1 MDGILAWDS
10 RRGGTHARESSKC
23 SFDNVRFG
31 GLLGEDPADDVQ
43 HTKMC
48 GSGVV
53 QPDEAF
59 YSVLVVNEPSDDGVV
74 LGQTPASETM
84 AAPGATVTLTV
95 GTLGSTP

>member
-10 RRGGTHARESSKC
+10 RRGGTHARESSS
-23 SFDNVRFG
+23 SFDSVRFG

-59 YSVLVVNEPSDDGVV
+59 YSVVLRRVARVELAEDGDLFVI
-74 LGQTPASETM
+74 
-84 AAPGATVTLTV
+84 AA
-95 GTLGSTP
+95 